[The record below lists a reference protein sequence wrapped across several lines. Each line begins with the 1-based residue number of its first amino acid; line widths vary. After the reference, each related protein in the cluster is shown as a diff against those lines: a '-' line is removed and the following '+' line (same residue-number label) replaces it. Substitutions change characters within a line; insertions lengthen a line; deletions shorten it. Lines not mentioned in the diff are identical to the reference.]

1 MTQSRA
7 LAIVC
12 GLGFVLSLAGLFYA
26 VTRYLGLEAGQS
38 GFAALASVAEAPSAK
53 ITSTISGEQMAA
65 VVTREL
71 NHRRELYL
79 SLHQTLIV
87 LIEDAKKRALTEALL
102 WLGAVAIFVTLLL
115 GTKRWKE
122 VG

>member
-1 MTQSRA
+1 
-7 LAIVC
+7 LAIAC
-12 GLGFVLSLAGLFYA
+12 GLGFVLSLTGLFYA
-26 VTRYLGLEAGQS
+26 VTRYVSLGAGQ
-38 GFAALASVAEAPSAK
+38 GGLAALASVADAPSAK
-53 ITSTISGEQMAA
+53 ITSTISDGQ
-65 VVTREL
+65 TTGEL

-87 LIEDAKKRALTEALL
+87 LIEDAKKRAIAEALL
-102 WLGAVAIFVTLLL
+102 WLGAATIFTTLLP